1 MRLSANGCGMDDTE
15 LNRIRDHVQL
25 HAAKPR
31 RRNAEGYGLERAYIR
46 FAAWAIPLLIR
57 HGEIIVDME
66 NDGPSSGGAA

>member
-1 MRLSANGCGMDDTE
+1 MDDAE

-25 HAAKPR
+25 HAAKPQR
-31 RRNAEGYGLERAYIR
+31 EPIKGYGLAGAYIR

-66 NDGPSSGGAA
+66 NDGPSSGGAAG

>member
-1 MRLSANGCGMDDTE
+1 MAKQQREPIKGYE
-15 LNRIRDHVQL
+15 L
-25 HAAKPR
+25 A
-31 RRNAEGYGLERAYIR
+31 RAYIR